1 MIVHSLPAA
10 NGLPLNLNGFRRRN
24 CAIHS
29 GCNFSFS
36 ATEFSNEGVIR
47 MKIEGSH
54 IIKAPRESL
63 YQLMIDPEILRRC
76 VPGCQ
81 SLEAAGDDS
90 YKMTLKAGVGSIK
103 GVFTGSIKLEE
114 MREPEHYKMI
124 VDAKGPGGFLKGE
137 GLINLTEQGEETMV
151 NYTGETS
158 VGGTIAS
165 VGQRMVQSTAKMM
178 AGQFFAA
185 IEAEAVAVI
194 KGELNGQYIPP
205 KQGFIRNTMRHIRK

>member
-1 MIVHSLPAA
+1 
-10 NGLPLNLNGFRRRN
+10 
-24 CAIHS
+24 
-29 GCNFSFS
+29 
-36 ATEFSNEGVIR
+36 

-54 IIKAPRESL
+54 TIKAPRESL
-63 YQLMIDPEILRRC
+63 YQLMVDPQILQRC

-81 SLEAAGDDS
+81 SLEAVEDGS
-90 YKMTLKAGVGSIK
+90 YKMILKAGVGSIK

-124 VDAKGPGGFLKGE
+124 VDAKGSAGFLKGE
-137 GLINLTEQGEETMV
+137 GLIDLTDHGEETMV
-151 NYTGETS
+151 SYAGETS

-185 IEAEAVAVI
+185 IEAEAAA
-194 KGELNGQYIPP
+194 
-205 KQGFIRNTMRHIRK
+205 

>member
-1 MIVHSLPAA
+1 
-10 NGLPLNLNGFRRRN
+10 
-24 CAIHS
+24 
-29 GCNFSFS
+29 
-36 ATEFSNEGVIR
+36 

-54 IIKAPRESL
+54 TIKAPRVSL
-63 YQLMIDPEILRRC
+63 YQLMIDPEILLRC

-81 SLEAAGDDS
+81 SLEAAGDGF

-103 GVFTGSIKLEE
+103 GVFMGSIKLEE

-151 NYTGETS
+151 KYTGETN

-165 VGQRMVQSTAKMM
+165 VGHRMVQSTAKMM

-185 IEAEAVAVI
+185 IEAEAVAVL
-194 KGELNGQYIPP
+194 KAGVDGRYITP
-205 KQGFIRNTMRHIRK
+205 KQGFIRNTIRQIKK

>member
-1 MIVHSLPAA
+1 
-10 NGLPLNLNGFRRRN
+10 
-24 CAIHS
+24 
-29 GCNFSFS
+29 
-36 ATEFSNEGVIR
+36 
-47 MKIEGSH
+47 MKIEGAH
-54 IIKAPRESL
+54 TIKAPRELL
-63 YQLMIDPEILRRC
+63 YRLMIDPEILLRC

-103 GVFTGSIKLEE
+103 GGFTGSIKLEE

-124 VDAKGPGGFLKGE
+124 VDAKGPAGFLKGE
-137 GLINLTEQGEETMV
+137 GLIDLTEQAEGTVV

-158 VGGTIAS
+158 VGGTIAG

-185 IEAEAVAVI
+185 IEAEAVAVV
-194 KGELNGQYIPP
+194 KVEEGGQFTPP
-205 KQGFIRNTMRHIRK
+205 KQGFIRNTIRQIMK

>member
-1 MIVHSLPAA
+1 
-10 NGLPLNLNGFRRRN
+10 
-24 CAIHS
+24 
-29 GCNFSFS
+29 
-36 ATEFSNEGVIR
+36 

-54 IIKAPRESL
+54 TIKAARESL
-63 YQLMIDPEILRRC
+63 YQLMVDPEILQRC

-81 SLEAAGDDS
+81 SLEAVGDGS

-124 VDAKGPGGFLKGE
+124 VEAKGSPGFLKGE
-137 GLINLTEQGEETMV
+137 GSIYLVELGQETMV

-158 VGGTIAS
+158 VGGTIAGI
-165 VGQRMVQSTAKMM
+165 GQRMVQSTAKMM

-185 IEAEAVAVI
+185 IEAEALAAL
-194 KGELNGQYIPP
+194 GAEESGQNTPP
-205 KQGFIRNTMRHIRK
+205 KQGFIRNTIRRITK

>member
-1 MIVHSLPAA
+1 
-10 NGLPLNLNGFRRRN
+10 
-24 CAIHS
+24 
-29 GCNFSFS
+29 
-36 ATEFSNEGVIR
+36 

-54 IIKAPRESL
+54 TIKAPRESL
-63 YQLMIDPEILRRC
+63 YQLMVDPEILRRC

-81 SLEAAGDDS
+81 SLEAVGDGS

-124 VDAKGPGGFLKGE
+124 VDAKSSAGFLKGE
-137 GLINLTEQGEETMV
+137 GLIDLAEQGEETLV
-151 NYTGETS
+151 NYIGETS
-158 VGGTIAS
+158 VGGTIAG

-185 IEAEAVAVI
+185 IEAEAVAVL
-194 KGELNGQYIPP
+194 KYEEGGQYMPP
-205 KQGFIRNTMRHIRK
+205 KQGFIRNAIRQIRK